1 MKNYG
6 KIFITSFVIGLN
18 AVFILGVVNSFDV
31 HISNSSSGINN
42 PSQNRLMPAFCSK
55 KTGCYA

>member
-6 KIFITSFVIGLN
+6 KIFVTGFIVVLN
-18 AVFILGVVNSFDV
+18 AVFVLGVVNSFDV
-31 HISNSSSGINN
+31 HISNSSSGISN
-42 PSQNRLMPAFCSK
+42 PTQNRLMPAFCSK